1 MNRIIL
7 ILTTVAAVA
16 TTLPSQGT
24 RSESS
29 PDAWKFLSQKY
40 DKNKDGKITA
50 EEHGRSESSF
60 RNLDQNGDGV
70 ITAADI
76 PAGDMRGRR
85 GGESR
90 RGGRGAGGGEGQR
103 GGESRR
109 GSRGAGGGGNMPM
122 AMLMGRF
129 FSRFVD
135 DDGDGKVTA
144 KEWEVFVGDSDP
156 DQSGTVTQDEL
167 ADNGLPERLA
177 SMLARMLDSNGD
189 QKLGTKE
196 FQSAFATVDK
206 NQDQTLA
213 ADELQTSG
221 GRDAGGRG
229 GTSRGGR
236 GAGGGAPAAA
246 KAGEIAPDF
255 DLPLVKDHEKTVKLS
270 SFAKQKPVALIFGS
284 YT

>member
-1 MNRIIL
+1 
-7 ILTTVAAVA
+7 
-16 TTLPSQGT
+16 
-24 RSESS
+24 
-29 PDAWKFLSQKY
+29 
-40 DKNKDGKITA
+40 
-50 EEHGRSESSF
+50 
-60 RNLDQNGDGV
+60 
-70 ITAADI
+70 
-76 PAGDMRGRR
+76 
-85 GGESR
+85 
-90 RGGRGAGGGEGQR
+90 
-103 GGESRR
+103 
-109 GSRGAGGGGNMPM
+109 
-122 AMLMGRF
+122 
-129 FSRFVD
+129 
-135 DDGDGKVTA
+135 
-144 KEWEVFVGDSDP
+144 
-156 DQSGTVTQDEL
+156 
-167 ADNGLPERLA
+167 
-177 SMLARMLDSNGD
+177 MLARMLDSNGD

-246 KAGEIAPDF
+246 KAGEVAPDF